1 MLIMKT
7 LNKILTI
14 SVLASVYTMGFMGAV
29 EAADANILDPNQSL
43 DGANL
48 DNVTINH
55 NTYYKPLKNGSIT
68 NSIISGDK
76 ARLIMMNSTGENLVL
91 GNESGE
97 KGQLELQESKWPGQ
111 DKNGIS
117 SVKGITAYNDSA
129 ITLYEKSHI
138 EDVLMINNSQKNGS
152 LTLRDNSTAANVT
165 IKGSYYINVQLY
177 DKSVLTDID
186 YIGDNGSLS
195 IQNDAKVTSSEGKRN
210 TFKNVEVELYD
221 NATLENSDFGGT
233 SIITSQ
239 DTDNRVAKTK
249 IHNLTINDNSEL
261 RTTSDNYSEV
271 SNLTAND
278 SAEIYADGIDDF
290 SNITLNDNTKL
301 STATEHNGKIN
312 NITVK
317 SAAKVLAMGND
328 QYSNIILRDKAM
340 MIVCKNSVSVN
351 NFTIQDNSNLYF
363 SSMGN
368 DFVNDYAITGTFTA
382 DGGKVSWFRNGN
394 DESHYNQKT
403 LTIDKLVN
411 NDPAKTTEF
420 VLRTDLDGENIVESV
435 HIKEAN
441 EGGKIAVSVLDKS
454 KVLNQEAGNNKKV
467 LVVKDDSKNVEVV
480 GNKIDNGGLW
490 NIIPTIENGLL
501 VGGTEDEWYL
511 TNIQKENNDNTNT
524 ILDGF
529 ASDYSLWLTA
539 NDTLRKRLGDI
550 RNGITQDDGV
560 WVRTYHGKLK
570 GEGYKN
576 NYHIYQL
583 GYDKTRGQYTEGF
596 FLERSEGNLSF
607 NAGSGENDYNAL
619 GLYSTWLGD
628 KGHYTDIVLRAGRLG
643 HEMNT
648 YGEFA
653 DSSDYHNAAYSI
665 SFEYG
670 KQKNYDNGWFVT
682 PQAQLT
688 LGRIEGIDFTTA
700 NGTKVDVGGLTS
712 AIGRIGVEAGRQLG
726 DKGSYYVKL
735 GAFHE
740 FDGERNV
747 SMLAANGDCLNEG
760 YDYSDTWYEIGVGA
774 QVKTSDNTY
783 FYCDAERSLGG
794 SDTEKVWQFNAGFRW
809 EF

>member
-1 MLIMKT
+1 MT
-7 LNKILTI
+7 NN
-14 SVLASVYTMGFMGAV
+14 V
-29 EAADANILDPNQSL
+29 D
-43 DGANL
+43 DG
-48 DNVTINH
+48 
-55 NTYYKPLKNGSIT
+55 
-68 NSIISGDK
+68 
-76 ARLIMMNSTGENLVL
+76 R
-91 GNESGE
+91 
-97 KGQLELQESKWPGQ
+97 
-111 DKNGIS
+111 
-117 SVKGITAYNDSA
+117 
-129 ITLYEKSHI
+129 
-138 EDVLMINNSQKNGS
+138 
-152 LTLRDNSTAANVT
+152 TAASLKMYGSSKASDVT
-165 IKGSYYINVQLY
+165 MSGSGYLKVKLY
-177 DKSVLTDID
+177 DKSILEDI
-186 YIGDNGSLS
+186 YYEHEGEKATLNVSNSAIVTTSGNNKNNFKNIEVNVYDNGTIENS
-195 IQNDAKVTSSEGKRN
+195 IFSGNTIITTLDSTQPENDGLGEKTI
-210 TFKNVEVELYD
+210 KNVILNDKTELRSSFGANDKSNSIVE
-221 NATLENSDFGGT
+221 
-233 SIITSQ
+233 SIIANDESYIKAYGK
-239 DTDNRVAKTK
+239 DTYSNVA
-249 IHNLTINDNSEL
+249 L
-261 RTTSDNYSEV
+261 
-271 SNLTAND
+271 ND
-278 SAEIYADGIDDF
+278 SATLWTTSEHDGEVNNVTVNNSAKVYADGNDDYSNVILNDSTEF
-290 SNITLNDNTKL
+290 YTNTTHFGKVENIT
-301 STATEHNGKIN
+301 ANG
-312 NITVK
+312 
-317 SAAKVLAMGND
+317 SAYIAACGDD
-328 QYSNIILRDKAM
+328 QYSNVTLNDKSM
-340 MIVCKNSVSVN
+340 MQIAKNTVSMQN
-351 NFTIQDNSNLYF
+351 ITIKDNG
-363 SSMGN
+363 SMYLGYLGSEQ
-368 DFVNDYAITGTFTA
+368 VNDYTINGTFTA
-382 DGGKVSWFRNGN
+382 DGGKVKWLRNGN

-420 VLRTDLDGENIVESV
+420 VLRTDLDGEKIVESV
-435 HIKEAN
+435 HIKDAN
-441 EGGKIAVSVLDKS
+441 AGCKIGVSVLDKS
-454 KVLNQEAGNNKKV
+454 KVLSLRGGDNKKV
-467 LVVKDDSKNVEVV
+467 LVVKDDSMNLEVV
-480 GNKIDNGGLW
+480 GKKIDNGGLW
-490 NIIPTIENGLL
+490 NLTPTIENGLQ

-576 NYHIYQL
+576 NYHIYQI

-653 DSSDYHNAAYSI
+653 DSSDYHNATYSI

-712 AIGRIGVEAGRQLG
+712 AIGRIGVEAGRHLG

-740 FDGERNV
+740 FNGERNV
-747 SMLAANGDCLNEG
+747 SMLAANGDCLKES

-809 EF
+809 DF